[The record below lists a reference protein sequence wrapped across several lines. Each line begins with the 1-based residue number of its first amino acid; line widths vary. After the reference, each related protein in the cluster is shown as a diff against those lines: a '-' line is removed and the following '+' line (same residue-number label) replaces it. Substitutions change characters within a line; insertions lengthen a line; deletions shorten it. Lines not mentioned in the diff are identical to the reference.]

1 MGAKYCKNVRCS
13 EAKNGKPCA
22 VADECPMFLWDITR
36 EKWYKT
42 QKSNR
47 LKKRAKNEREF

>member
-13 EAKNGKPCA
+13 EAKGGKPCA

-36 EKWYKT
+36 EKGYKT

-47 LKKRAKNEREF
+47 LKKRAKNER